1 MREIFSRKMEE
12 INNDVMLMG
21 GLVQEAVD
29 DAVKAFMEMDAGLA
43 QKVIERD
50 VKIDEMDI
58 SIEEKCIIIQAEHQ
72 PVARD
77 LRYLHSICVI
87 IKSLERIGDLAVNAA
102 KVVKKMEKNKLRC
115 SDREIINLIVE
126 MGSIVKS
133 ELNGAIESFKNKSI
147 KIASKLE
154 KSDDTV
160 DGIQKMILK
169 KLFSSYKS
177 KKDIN
182 IVTSIVMA
190 SRYLERIGDQSVN
203 IGERVR
209 YFLSGDY
216 EVIRDSE

>member
-1 MREIFSRKMEE
+1 MEE

-87 IKSLERIGDLAVNAA
+87 IKSLERIGDLAVNVA
-102 KVVKKMEKNKLRC
+102 KVVKKMAKNSLKC
-115 SDREIINLIVE
+115 SDREIINMIVE

-133 ELNGAIESFKNKSI
+133 ELNGAIESFKNKSV

-160 DGIQKMILK
+160 DAIQKMILK
-169 KLFSSYKS
+169 KLFSSYNS
-177 KKDIN
+177 KKDIG

-190 SRYLERIGDQSVN
+190 SRYLERIGDHSVN
-203 IGERVR
+203 IGERVQ

>member
-1 MREIFSRKMEE
+1 MEE